1 MSIDYV
7 TTHLEDPRSPMRYEL
22 SIRNKFIGACA
33 QATTLE
39 EMATA
44 LRAQANLFEALN
56 DPRIKYD
63 TDGWED
69 DYHHFYTD
77 DETIAEKF
85 GFNEIT
91 DEDLLAELS
100 DRNDRRRRASL
111 VLASYME
118 ARARHEG
125 VSYGLDAAFFDK
137 ALATG
142 IQSFFGVQ
150 VDEDNA
156 VILRDDQNPE
166 FLARYREGD
175 A

>member
-1 MSIDYV
+1 M
-7 TTHLEDPRSPMRYEL
+7 
-22 SIRNKFIGACA
+22 
-33 QATTLE
+33 E

-100 DRNDRRRRASL
+100 DRNERRRRASL

-125 VSYGLDAAFFDK
+125 VSYGLDAAFS
-137 ALATG
+137 
-142 IQSFFGVQ
+142 I
-150 VDEDNA
+150 
-156 VILRDDQNPE
+156 R
-166 FLARYREGD
+166 RYRQESKVSSASRLTATTLSFCAMTRTPNFWRAINAATHRSSVGQWCWGD
-175 A
+175 RRRSGLS